1 MIMNGAL
8 KFDTFINILN
18 SELNTDQAF
27 SRAYESI
34 KDYISVGRIV
44 SKLTQPVSDF
54 SVLEENLEKII
65 YDSGK
70 EMKEDPAV
78 EKLIV
83 NNEGGLVTLLVYQE
97 KDKDAYTEEEKEYL
111 GIILDVL
118 NLHLTRY
125 WLSSKVYES
134 SLINSVS
141 GLLNSIGFVRELGKR
156 RAHNKLKDYDIL
168 YFNLRNFGLIN
179 QYFGGLEGDECI
191 RRYSKLLMDKF
202 VKGEVLSHFGGDN
215 YAAIVYKYRRDTL
228 LSDLNNIVIYA
239 MNDGNKVPIK
249 INARVGIYPI
259 LEEDTPEKVMTA
271 ASEALSIA
279 RAEKRDVFVITPKVQ
294 EKIVVQKLLLHEF
307 DRALSKKI
315 IEVYYQPKINVET
328 GKIIGAE
335 ALARW
340 NRKGEILMPKQFI
353 PLLEKNRKSFDLD
366 IYVLKKVCKDL
377 KKWKEMGLDIVPVSV
392 NISRQ
397 DICDDDRGPKDT
409 ANIILRI
416 IEEAGIDPSLIML
429 EVTETTDANEQKQLF
444 EFMTELCLEGIATSI
459 DDFGTG
465 YSSLSILR
473 DFPITEIKIDK
484 SFISYERLGKNDEII
499 VRSIIS
505 MAKKLGIDVITEGV
519 ETEEQI
525 RFLKEQGCV
534 KVQGFFYDAP
544 LEEGIWEDRLR
555 IGTY

>member
-1 MIMNGAL
+1 MNGAL

-34 KDYISVGRIV
+34 KDYISVGRII

-118 NLHLTRY
+118 NLHLARY

-156 RAHNKLKDYDIL
+156 RVHNKLKDYDIL

-228 LSDLNNIVIYA
+228 LSALNNIVIYA

-279 RAEKRDVFVITPKVQ
+279 RAEKREVFVITPKVQ

>member
-1 MIMNGAL
+1 MNGAL

-34 KDYISVGRIV
+34 KDYISVGRII

-118 NLHLTRY
+118 NLHLARY

-409 ANIILRI
+409 AGIILRI

-544 LEEGIWEDRLR
+544 LEEGVWEDRLR

>member
-1 MIMNGAL
+1 MNGAL

-118 NLHLTRY
+118 NLHLARY

-239 MNDGNKVPIK
+239 MNDGNKIPIK

-409 ANIILRI
+409 ADIILRI

>member
-1 MIMNGAL
+1 
-8 KFDTFINILN
+8 
-18 SELNTDQAF
+18 
-27 SRAYESI
+27 
-34 KDYISVGRIV
+34 
-44 SKLTQPVSDF
+44 
-54 SVLEENLEKII
+54 
-65 YDSGK
+65 
-70 EMKEDPAV
+70 
-78 EKLIV
+78 
-83 NNEGGLVTLLVYQE
+83 
-97 KDKDAYTEEEKEYL
+97 
-111 GIILDVL
+111 
-118 NLHLTRY
+118 
-125 WLSSKVYES
+125 
-134 SLINSVS
+134 
-141 GLLNSIGFVRELGKR
+141 
-156 RAHNKLKDYDIL
+156 
-168 YFNLRNFGLIN
+168 
-179 QYFGGLEGDECI
+179 
-191 RRYSKLLMDKF
+191 MDKF

-228 LSDLNNIVIYA
+228 LSALNNIVIYA

-279 RAEKRDVFVITPKVQ
+279 RAEKREVFVITPKVQ

-409 ANIILRI
+409 ADIILRI